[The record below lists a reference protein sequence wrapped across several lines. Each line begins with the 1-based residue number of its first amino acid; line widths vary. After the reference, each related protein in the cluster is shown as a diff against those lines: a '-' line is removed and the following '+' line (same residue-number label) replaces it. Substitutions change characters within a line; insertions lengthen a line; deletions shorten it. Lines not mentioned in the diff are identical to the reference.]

1 MIENSETKALHD
13 WVLNNAV
20 ALINKKGGIQT
31 DYFFL
36 DLVSFIANKNAL
48 NATIYYET
56 KNPKNRKFKSKIGD
70 YTFNFVPFT
79 DKKLK
84 ENLDLEIRFL
94 ISSALGC
101 YASIEPETLNDPFNY
116 CKDKVDIYDIT
127 DLFYNDLVKC
137 YNDSIKYEI
146 ALTDTNRP
154 SIVLAQRNIEI
165 LTSLVD
171 GNTIIC
177 AYNKGTDICKNE
189 LMDAILR
196 KEPLYELQELPE
208 GTTEEEW
215 NKDFYQSLKDTF
227 SSIIDSLGELIE
239 KLKTTKDNNIC

>member
-1 MIENSETKALHD
+1 MIENSEIKALHD

-36 DLVSFIANKNAL
+36 DLVSFITNKNAL

-101 YASIEPETLNDPFNY
+101 YASIEPETLNEPFNY
-116 CKDKVDIYDIT
+116 CKDKIDIYDIA

-137 YNDSIKYEI
+137 YNNNIEPETF
-146 ALTDTNRP
+146 LTDANRP
-154 SIVLAQRNIEI
+154 NIVLAQRNIEI

-171 GNTIIC
+171 GNTIIY
-177 AYNKGTDICKNE
+177 AYNRGADTCKNE

-208 GTTEEEW
+208 GVTEEIW
-215 NKDFYQSLKDTF
+215 NKDFYQGLKDAF
-227 SSIIDSLGELIE
+227 SNIIENLGKLIE
-239 KLKTTKDNNIC
+239 KLKTEKDNNVC